1 MQYFTLF
8 LVGCISMSFLL
19 QFAEHPNLKIK
30 HLIKRSRCIH
40 CFHQLKMTDLIPI
53 VSFVLFSGRCRY
65 CSQPIPRSLLIGELL
80 GGILLVY
87 PTIFPIYV
95 STEIFYAVG
104 LMLLTIGVIDLHS
117 MIVQHRFLVL
127 LFVLLLYLSHH
138 FYVDLQHV
146 ILFLSLFFIGLIQNH
161 LIGFGDIK
169 LCLVMIFFFPM
180 LFLYLFLELIFPVGC
195 FFYLL
200 TLLLKSK
207 MTHCIPLVPSIFVS
221 FILITSFYPHLINFY
236 GGIL

>member
-1 MQYFTLF
+1 MQYCALF
-8 LVGCISMSFLL
+8 FVGCIAMSFLL
-19 QFAEHPNLKIK
+19 QFAEHPDLKIK
-30 HLIKRSRCIH
+30 HLVKRSRCKY
-40 CFHQLKMTDLIPI
+40 CFHQLQLTDLIPI

-65 CSQPIPRSLLIGELL
+65 CSKPIPKSLLIGELL
-80 GGILLVY
+80 GGTLLVY
-87 PTIFPIYV
+87 PTILPVYV

-104 LMLLTIGVIDLHS
+104 LMLLTIGVIDICS

-127 LFVLLLYLSHH
+127 LFVLLLYFPHH
-138 FYVDLQHV
+138 LYVDLQHA

-180 LFLYLFLELIFPVGC
+180 PFLFLFLEMIFPIGC
-195 FFYLL
+195 LFYLL
-200 TLLLKSK
+200 LRLLKSK

-221 FILITSFYPHLINFY
+221 FILTTSFYPHLINFY